1 MSPATG
7 VESGVWADVV
17 GQPEV
22 VATLQRAVT
31 TPGSMT
37 HAWLFTGPP
46 GSGRSTA
53 ARAFAAA
60 LQCPDNGC
68 GACRECR
75 TVIDGSHADLTVLA
89 TQGLSIQ
96 VRDARE
102 LAVAAQHSPSVGP
115 WQVILIEDADR
126 LTERAADAL
135 LKALEEPV
143 ARTVWLLCAP
153 SLEDVIITIRSRS
166 RHVRLRT
173 PSIEAVADLLE
184 RRDGVPKE
192 QGLLAAAA
200 AQSHVGL
207 AKRLAKDDAARGRRS
222 DTLNLAGSIRS
233 LGDAIRAAEAL
244 DTLAKQESAAAAG
257 ERDAAERERLL
268 EQLGADAAARTQPPH
283 VRSQLAALEKEQKT
297 RATRITR
304 DVIDRSLVDLMSIYR
319 DALVTQTGSPV
330 PLINQD
336 HRVQVE
342 TLAQHA
348 PESLLGAMDAI
359 GTARER
365 IDANVPPL
373 LALEAMMISLRVQ
386 A

>member
-1 MSPATG
+1 MS
-7 VESGVWADVV
+7 VETAAGVWADVV

-22 VATLQRAVT
+22 VATLDRAVRE
-31 TPGSMT
+31 PAAMT

-60 LQCPDNGC
+60 LQCPQHGC
-68 GACRECR
+68 GTCRECR
-75 TVIDGSHADLTVLA
+75 TVLDGSHADLTVLT

-96 VRDARE
+96 VKDARE
-102 LAVAAQHSPSVGP
+102 LARVAQHSPSVGP
-115 WQVILIEDADR
+115 WQVILVEDADR

-143 ARTVWLLCAP
+143 PRTVWLLCAP

-173 PSIEAVADLLE
+173 PSVDAVADLLE
-184 RRDGVPKE
+184 RRDGVPRS
-192 QGLLAAAA
+192 QGLLAAHA

-207 AKRLAKDDAARGRRS
+207 AKRLAKDEAARGRRA
-222 DTLNLAGSIRS
+222 DTLRLAGSIHS
-233 LGDAIRAAEAL
+233 LGDAMRAAEQL
-244 DTLAKQESAAAAG
+244 DGLAKQESSASAS

-268 EQLGADAAARTQPPH
+268 QQLGADPAARTQPPH

-297 RATRITR
+297 RVTRIGR

-319 DALVTQTGSPV
+319 DALVQQTGSPV
-330 PLINQD
+330 ELINQD
-336 HRVQVE
+336 HREQVDRL
-342 TLAQHA
+342 TSRPA
-348 PESLLGAMDAI
+348 ESLLGAMDAI

-365 IDANVPPL
+365 IAANVPPL
-373 LALEAMMISLRVQ
+373 LALEAMMIALRTERD
-386 A
+386 

>member
-1 MSPATG
+1 MS
-7 VESGVWADVV
+7 VETAAGVWADVV

-22 VATLQRAVT
+22 VATLDRAVRE
-31 TPGSMT
+31 PAAMT

-60 LQCPDNGC
+60 LQCPQHGC
-68 GACRECR
+68 GTCRECR
-75 TVIDGSHADLTVLA
+75 TVLDGSHADLTVLT

-96 VRDARE
+96 VKDARE
-102 LAVAAQHSPSVGP
+102 LARVAQHSPSVGP
-115 WQVILIEDADR
+115 WQVILVEDADR

-143 ARTVWLLCAP
+143 PRTVWLLCAP

-173 PSIEAVADLLE
+173 PSVDAVADLLE
-184 RRDGVPKE
+184 RRDGVPRS
-192 QGLLAAAA
+192 QGLLAAHA

-207 AKRLAKDDAARGRRS
+207 AKRLAKDEAARGRRA
-222 DTLNLAGSIRS
+222 DTLRLAGSIHS
-233 LGDAIRAAEAL
+233 LGDAMRAAEQL
-244 DTLAKQESAAAAG
+244 DGLAKQESSASAS

-268 EQLGADAAARTQPPH
+268 EQLGADPAARTQPPH

-297 RATRITR
+297 RATRIGR

-319 DALVTQTGSPV
+319 DALVQQTGSPV
-330 PLINQD
+330 ELINQD
-336 HRVQVE
+336 HREQVDRL
-342 TLAQHA
+342 TSRPA
-348 PESLLGAMDAI
+348 ESLLGAMDAI

-365 IDANVPPL
+365 IAANVPPL
-373 LALEAMMISLRVQ
+373 LALEAMMIALRTERD
-386 A
+386 

>member
-1 MSPATG
+1 MS
-7 VESGVWADVV
+7 VETAAGVWADVV

-22 VATLQRAVT
+22 VATLDRAVRE
-31 TPGSMT
+31 PAAMT

-60 LQCPDNGC
+60 LQCPQHGC
-68 GACRECR
+68 GTCRECR
-75 TVIDGSHADLTVLA
+75 TVLDGSHADLTVLT

-96 VRDARE
+96 VKDARE
-102 LAVAAQHSPSVGP
+102 LARVAQHSPSVGP
-115 WQVILIEDADR
+115 WQVILVEDADR

-143 ARTVWLLCAP
+143 PRTVWLLCAP

-173 PSIEAVADLLE
+173 PSVDAVADLLQ
-184 RRDGVPKE
+184 RRDGVPRS
-192 QGLLAAAA
+192 QGLLAAHA

-207 AKRLAKDDAARGRRS
+207 AKRLAKDEAARGRRA
-222 DTLNLAGSIRS
+222 DTLRLAGSIHS
-233 LGDAIRAAEAL
+233 LGDAMRAAEQL
-244 DTLAKQESAAAAG
+244 DGLAKQESSASAS

-268 EQLGADAAARTQPPH
+268 QQLGADPAARTQPPH

-297 RATRITR
+297 RATRIGR

-319 DALVTQTGSPV
+319 DALVQQTGSPV
-330 PLINQD
+330 ELINQD
-336 HRVQVE
+336 HREQVDRL
-342 TLAQHA
+342 TSRPA
-348 PESLLGAMDAI
+348 ESLLGAMDAI

-365 IDANVPPL
+365 IAANVPPL
-373 LALEAMMISLRVQ
+373 LALEAMMIALRTERD
-386 A
+386 